1 MAAWKKFI
9 ERAVQSNPSTVAKR
23 RWALLARERGTIPTS
38 IHPSSQR
45 VLHRQWLQLTPCVV
59 TWLVGSQAAVLHD
72 LCPQGLRELDPENGP
87 GRPVLDSTVPCRC
100 RGRRAAQGGRLPN
113 PLCRVWWYCVHPVA
127 GGSSST

>member
-1 MAAWKKFI
+1 MAEWKKFI

-23 RWALLARERGTIPTS
+23 RWALLARERGTISTS

-45 VLHRQWLQLTPCVV
+45 VLHVQWLQLTPCVV
-59 TWLVGSQAAVLHD
+59 AWLVGSQAAVLHD

-87 GRPVLDSTVPCRC
+87 GRPVLDSTVRWFRC
-100 RGRRAAQGGRLPN
+100 WRATQGSRLPN
-113 PLCRVWWYCVHPVA
+113 PLCRVWWWYCVHPVA